1 MSLFGDIIKTIKE
14 AVEEAQA
21 QAEGRPVRRVGQ
33 PAPVEHEH
41 EPDLEA
47 DLRAAQQRVRGKA
60 HERTHE
66 RPRAAEE
73 YRQRQ
78 VAAQAQKVVRNQ
90 RDTATR
96 EAHLLRPGDPRRL
109 AHLMRQ
115 PGSLREM
122 IVLKE
127 LLDRPL
133 ALRRGRR

>member
-1 MSLFGDIIKTIKE
+1 VGVFGDIIKTIKE

-21 QAEGRPVRRVGQ
+21 QAEGRPVARGGN
-33 PAPVEHEH
+33 PVPSDQQV
-41 EPDLEA
+41 PDLEA
-47 DLRAAQQRVRGKA
+47 DLRAAQQRVRSKGK
-60 HERTHE
+60 EK
-66 RPRAAEE
+66 PRGAAED
-73 YRQRQ
+73 YRLRQNVSKAAAVVKRQRDN
-78 VAAQAQKVVRNQ
+78 AAQQ
-90 RDTATR
+90 
-96 EAHLLRPGDPRRL
+96 AHLLRPGDPRRL